1 MPMEIDTKHFK
12 AKLEEELAVVEK
24 ELAQVGHINPTN
36 PADWE
41 PTPAKM
47 DIDQADANER
57 SDAVEEYE
65 TNTGVLKELE
75 IRFNN
80 IKLALKKIEDGTY
93 GICEISGEPIEAERL
108 EANPAARTNK
118 AHMEEEGTLS

>member
-12 AKLEEELAVVEK
+12 EKLEAELKAVEEELTH
-24 ELAQVGHINPTN
+24 VGHINPTN

-41 PTPAKM
+41 PTPTQM
-47 DIDQADANER
+47 DINQADANER

-65 TNTGVLKELE
+65 TNSGVLKELE

-80 IKLALKKIEDGTY
+80 IKLALQKIEDGTY
-93 GICEISGEPIEAERL
+93 GICEISGEPIEADRL

-118 AHMEEEGTLS
+118 ANMEKEDTLS